1 MKMKLLGMLLCLAL
15 LTGSFAGIV
24 SPAPVAAAATTS
36 LTITKY
42 APDGI
47 TVLEQVTKSLADLQ
61 AMPIQ
66 GDGTTHYFSQG
77 PTFDPNNLWDPGETV
92 NLKDKGAV
100 RGTDIKDLCNLVG
113 GAAEGDSI
121 LVKAADGYNDRF
133 EYANV
138 YNPAPQQG
146 KMVVAWYTKA
156 AGDPPQLYPGGAF
169 VPEFADGMQLVF
181 LTESTNASGQHVFGH
196 QKMHDYL
203 PEDNWHWYWDNSI
216 QYPSCNG
223 LSIKNISEIAVITGG
238 TTEWNLELKGAMD
251 YAMSQREFE
260 NGVSCTAGGHGVTYT
275 DVSGTWAG
283 LPLWT
288 LCGWVDDDIV
298 HGPGSFNDELAA
310 AGYSVKV
317 TAGDGYSY
325 TFTSTEVARNQNIIV
340 ANSLNDLPLPQTAD
354 PGKTPPYPLKLVGSF
369 AGTGWKVGNI
379 VKIEL
384 LNLPITQYTL
394 TVTTAGNGSVAKVPD
409 QVTYDAGSSVQLT
422 AAADPGWFFCGWSG
436 DLSGSSNPATMVMNG
451 EKLVTATFTQN
462 PVTHTL
468 TVTTMGS
475 GAVTKSPDWAAY
487 PSGSSVQLA
496 AVPMPGYAF
505 GGWSG
510 DFSGTANPATVI
522 MDADKAIM
530 ATFTQSTEWSLALSG
545 ANSYAM
551 SQTEFEEGV
560 NCTVHGVTWVDPANG
575 NVWKG
580 LPLWLLCGWVD
591 DDVVHGFGAFNDALA
606 AAGYD
611 VKITAG
617 DAYSYTFTGTLN
629 SVFLARNNGIIVAN
643 TLNGAPLSQ
652 TGDPGKTP
660 PYPLKLVGPALTSGG
675 QKVGNLVKIELLG
688 LPAVEYTL
696 TVTTAGS
703 GSVAKVPDQASYQAG
718 ASVQLTAT
726 ASPGWSF
733 SGWIGD
739 LSGSTNPASV
749 TMDSNKQITATFT
762 QQAWNLQLDGMS
774 KVTLPQS
781 EFETM
786 AAAFPVSWVNGAD
799 TWSGVALWRLVG
811 KVDDVDPATM
821 NSDYAALNYNISLIA
836 GDSYT
841 KKYGSAA
848 VLNNDNFIIANKLN
862 GQPLAQTGSKP
873 PYPLK
878 LVGPG
883 LTSGQMVS
891 NIAILQFAIPW
902 SIQLNGASTY
912 TMTNTEFESM
922 VAANPAS
929 WAQDANNTWNGL
941 ALWRLIAKV
950 DDDDPETF
958 NDFLAA
964 IGYNVRI
971 TASDGYNKTFSI
983 ADLERN
989 DDRIIANGLNG
1000 YTLAPERFP
1009 LRFVG
1014 PGLTGGQMVS
1024 KIVKVELLNLPL
1036 PVTYSL
1042 QPSWN
1047 MISLPVTPTS
1057 TDPNVVFS
1065 GLPSG
1070 WLMYA
1075 WDAANGMYIG
1085 KNQIVLGLTA
1095 GFWLKVPAAVE
1106 YTVFGQSNGAAQTGI
1121 DLSLGWN
1128 LIGVPYAGPIP
1139 WEAVRVSK
1147 DGGEAVTLDQAATS
1161 NWIQGTFY
1169 CWSGNAYQVLS
1180 VGGIFQPLSG
1190 YWVKAKT
1197 AGLQLVL
1204 PKP

>member
-42 APDGI
+42 APDGT

-61 AMPIQ
+61 ALPIQ
-66 GDGTTHYFSQG
+66 GDGTTHYYSQG

-92 NLKDKGAV
+92 NLKDKGAIK
-100 RGTDIKDLCNLVG
+100 GTDIKDLCNLVG
-113 GAAEGDSI
+113 GAAEGDTI
-121 LVKAADGYNDRF
+121 LIKADDGYNERF

-146 KMVVAWYTKA
+146 KMVVCWYTKA

-169 VPEFADGMQLVF
+169 VPEFADGMQLAF

-203 PEDNWHWYWDNSI
+203 PEANWHYYWDNSI

-238 TTEWNLELKGAMD
+238 TTEWNLELKGALD
-251 YAMSQREFE
+251 YVMSQREFE
-260 NGVSCTAGGHGVTYT
+260 NGVSCTAGEHGVTYT
-275 DVSGTWAG
+275 DASGTWAG

-288 LCGWVDDDIV
+288 LCGWVDDEIV

-325 TFTSTEVARNQNIIV
+325 TFTSTAVARNQNIIV

-369 AGTGWKVGNI
+369 AGSGWKVGNI

-394 TVTTAGNGSVAKVPD
+394 TVTTSGNGSVVKVPD
-409 QVTYDAGSSVQLT
+409 QASYDAGSSVQLT
-422 AAADPGWFFCGWSG
+422 AVADPGWFFCGWSG
-436 DLSGSSNPATMVMNG
+436 NLGGSSNPATITMNSD
-451 EKLVTATFTQN
+451 KQVAATFTQN

-468 TVTTMGS
+468 TVATTGS
-475 GAVTKSPDWAAY
+475 GTVTKSPNWAAY

-496 AVPMPGYAF
+496 AVPTPGYAF
-505 GGWSG
+505 SGWSG
-510 DFSGTANPATVI
+510 DLGGSANPATVI
-522 MDADKAIM
+522 MDADKTVM
-530 ATFTQSTEWSLALSG
+530 ATFTQSQEWSLALSG

-551 SQTEFEEGV
+551 SQTEYEEGV

-591 DDVVHGFGAFNDALA
+591 DDVVHGFGAFNDARA

-611 VKITAG
+611 LKVTAG
-617 DAYSYTFTGTLN
+617 DGFSYTFKGSMN
-629 SVFLARNNGIIVAN
+629 SAFIARNDDVIVAN
-643 TLNGAPLSQ
+643 SLNGAPLSQ
-652 TGDPGKTP
+652 TGDPGKTA

-675 QKVGNLVKIELLG
+675 QKVGNIAKIELLN
-688 LPAVEYTL
+688 
-696 TVTTAGS
+696 
-703 GSVAKVPDQASYQAG
+703 
-718 ASVQLTAT
+718 
-726 ASPGWSF
+726 
-733 SGWIGD
+733 
-739 LSGSTNPASV
+739 LSLS
-749 TMDSNKQITATFT
+749 
-762 QQAWNLQLDGMS
+762 
-774 KVTLPQS
+774 
-781 EFETM
+781 
-786 AAAFPVSWVNGAD
+786 
-799 TWSGVALWRLVG
+799 
-811 KVDDVDPATM
+811 
-821 NSDYAALNYNISLIA
+821 
-836 GDSYT
+836 
-841 KKYGSAA
+841 
-848 VLNNDNFIIANKLN
+848 
-862 GQPLAQTGSKP
+862 
-873 PYPLK
+873 
-878 LVGPG
+878 
-883 LTSGQMVS
+883 
-891 NIAILQFAIPW
+891 
-902 SIQLNGASTY
+902 
-912 TMTNTEFESM
+912 
-922 VAANPAS
+922 
-929 WAQDANNTWNGL
+929 
-941 ALWRLIAKV
+941 
-950 DDDDPETF
+950 
-958 NDFLAA
+958 
-964 IGYNVRI
+964 
-971 TASDGYNKTFSI
+971 
-983 ADLERN
+983 
-989 DDRIIANGLNG
+989 
-1000 YTLAPERFP
+1000 
-1009 LRFVG
+1009 
-1014 PGLTGGQMVS
+1014 
-1024 KIVKVELLNLPL
+1024 
-1036 PVTYSL
+1036 VTYSL
-1042 QPSWN
+1042 QPNWN

-1075 WDAANGMYIG
+1075 WDATNGMYIG
-1085 KNQIVLGLTA
+1085 KDQIVLELTA
-1095 GFWLKVPAAVE
+1095 GLWLKVSAAVE
-1106 YTVFGQSNGAAQTGI
+1106 HTVIGQPNGAAQTGI
-1121 DLSLGWN
+1121 DLPLGWN

-1147 DGGEAVTLDQAATS
+1147 DGGEPVTLDQAAAS

-1169 CWSGNAYQVLS
+1169 LWSGNAYQVLS

-1197 AGLQLVL
+1197 EGLQLVFL
-1204 PKP
+1204 RP